1 MQNMGCVRLRSLLPT
16 TRHRVFN
23 NIGLVPHRA
32 PKPIHRLLQ
41 PTLLGEE
48 EKEEALGRGGGP
60 APALH
65 RLPFAATHSLGAFGE
80 GFVSSHDMTDSSGEV
95 AEESE
100 RASKHDHMR
109 RCIHQR
115 TL

>member
-48 EKEEALGRGGGP
+48 EKEEAPGQRGWSGSGSPSAPICRDPQLGRLWGGFCFKP
-60 APALH
+60 
-65 RLPFAATHSLGAFGE
+65 
-80 GFVSSHDMTDSSGEV
+80 
-95 AEESE
+95 
-100 RASKHDHMR
+100 
-109 RCIHQR
+109 
-115 TL
+115 